1 MKNLLRSALPFLAGA
16 AIAGAAAVGY
26 FAGTSE
32 VQADASTW
40 DCYVTDRFPDM
51 DDARSWKGS
60 VKVAEGLNMVASH
73 VPAGEILVVEL
84 PVVKGNAWGGYGGSQ
99 GAPSVLCVKK

>member
-1 MKNLLRSALPFLAGA
+1 MKTMLRSALPFLAGV
-16 AIAGAAAVGY
+16 AIAGAAFIGY
-26 FAGTSE
+26 FAGTAE
-32 VQADASTW
+32 VEAGDGSW

-60 VKVAEGLNMVASH
+60 VKVAEGLNMVANH

-84 PVVKGNAWGGYGGSQ
+84 PVVKGGWGGYGGSQ

>member
-1 MKNLLRSALPFLAGA
+1 MKNSLLRSAMPFLAGV

-32 VQADASTW
+32 VKADGGWS
-40 DCYVTDRFPDM
+40 CYVTDRFPDM

-60 VKVAEGLNMVASH
+60 VKVAEGLNRVAGH
-73 VPAGEILVVEL
+73 VPAGEMLVVEL
-84 PVVKGNAWGGYGGSQ
+84 PVVKGGWGGYGGSQ
-99 GAPSVLCVKK
+99 GSPSVLCVKD